1 MPRGLYFFKREG
13 EWPVILSAIM
23 NTSTTCLWWPGGFS
37 PIWKILCWC
46 IGFRE
51 CCWHLQDVCRKWLN
65 YDIEKWSRV
74 IRMQTGLVVRKAIS
88 IWLCFYEWSLSF
100 SCCFKDL
107 LGFGGAFVCFLLDHF
122 CECLHWGAQWLI
134 WGLVKWVSYLQ
145 APCFRSILE
154 NGMTRNTPK
163 LIPASWD
170 HFFPCSYFLTPLIST
185 SSLAGP
191 WWCSLQPVPSSCP
204 AFLPSH
210 PFLTLLKET
219 DAFAVFAASE
229 RTGTVRQNGSV
240 L

>member
-107 LGFGGAFVCFLLDHF
+107 LGFGGALFLFVFFWTTFVNVCTEELNGLSEVLLNEF
-122 CECLHWGAQWLI
+122 PICKL
-134 WGLVKWVSYLQ
+134 LVSDPFWKMGWQ
-145 APCFRSILE
+145 E
-154 NGMTRNTPK
+154 T
-163 LIPASWD
+163 
-170 HFFPCSYFLTPLIST
+170 
-185 SSLAGP
+185 
-191 WWCSLQPVPSSCP
+191 
-204 AFLPSH
+204 H
-210 PFLTLLKET
+210 P
-219 DAFAVFAASE
+219 
-229 RTGTVRQNGSV
+229 N
-240 L
+240 